1 LPSLFAISTTSIAAQ
16 LVAAARALRADP
28 PDAGLQVMLHDLHT
42 VRFADLDY
50 AVTIAGLRLFDEDVA
65 ADLRTASRMR
75 RRE

>member
-1 LPSLFAISTTSIAAQ
+1 
-16 LVAAARALRADP
+16 
-28 PDAGLQVMLHDLHT
+28 MLHDLHT